1 MNTVALNQFEY
12 DVKGG
17 EIDAIVHLGQ
27 KSCSCREFD
36 IDRIPCVHALAAMED
51 KDFERVA
58 QLCSEFCKVDIWV
71 LAYFENI
78 YLVPAMSEWDFQEG
92 VELPNV
98 LPPIIKKKH
107 GITKKRRFPSVGE
120 TRQKTGR
127 RNRCAW
133 CREIGHYQKNCY
145 QRPTMSNSS

>member
-17 EIDAIVHLGQ
+17 EIDVVIHLGQ

-36 IDRIPCVHALAAMED
+36 IDIIPCAHALAAMED

-58 QLCSEFCKVDIWV
+58 QLCSEFYKVDTWV
-71 LAYFENI
+71 LAYSKTI
-78 YLVPAMSEWDFQEG
+78 YLVPAMSEWDFPEG
-92 VELPNV
+92 VEFPKV
-98 LPPIIKKKH
+98 RPPIIKKKRV
-107 GITKKRRFPSVGE
+107 ITKKQRYPSVGE

-127 RNRCAW
+127 RNRCPW
-133 CREIGHYQKNCY
+133 CGEMGHY
-145 QRPTMSNSS
+145 